1 MIKEGLGIKKITI
14 FVLSFL
20 LVLVGLS
27 FSNVTAAASDGE
39 SNDVL
44 TDANEAP

>member
-1 MIKEGLGIKKITI
+1 MKKITI

-27 FSNVTAAASDGE
+27 FSNVTEAASDGE
-39 SNDVL
+39 SYGVL
-44 TDANEAP
+44 TDVNEAL